1 MLLPETKV
9 LTHHYT
15 PTGILHHDPYVT
27 FSPNIKSQFDVYPL
41 LVLTTFHILI
51 HLILMLTCE
60 VIILDTKTWENSNRL
75 ASLFSVAWLITDST
89 EVLIRQCAFKILLS
103 TATVLHPEKEVN
115 IYRTLAVSDYLLSLW
130 CRFYCLPPL
139 KGIKLYFRKAQKPTQ
154 RSSSSKLGWCF
165 ELKTSTPKAH
175 GFGCSVLLCFCLF

>member
-15 PTGILHHDPYVT
+15 PTGILHHDPYVI
-27 FSPNIKSQFDVYPL
+27 FSPNIKSEFDVYPL

-60 VIILDTKTWENSNRL
+60 VILDTKTWGNSNRL
-75 ASLFSVAWLITDST
+75 ASLFSVAWLITDGT
-89 EVLIRQCAFKILLS
+89 EALIRQCAFKILLS
-103 TATVLHPEKEVN
+103 TSTVLHPKKEVN

-130 CRFYCLPPL
+130 CRFCCLPPL

-154 RSSSSKLGWCF
+154 WSSSSKLGWCF

-175 GFGCSVLLCFCLF
+175 GFGCSVLFCFCLF